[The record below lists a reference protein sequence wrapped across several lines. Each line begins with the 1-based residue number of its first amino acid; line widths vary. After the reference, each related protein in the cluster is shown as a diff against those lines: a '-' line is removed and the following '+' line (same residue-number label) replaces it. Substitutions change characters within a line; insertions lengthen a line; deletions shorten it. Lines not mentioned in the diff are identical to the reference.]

1 MTTPNIDF
9 AEIPATD
16 NSNVELMQYKN
27 AYVSG
32 VQIKLKD
39 IPTII
44 KIKRQ
49 IDKVR
54 GVMNLLK
61 PTHKTLDSI
70 GHYTSYCFR
79 EELNKWE
86 LYDDYNNIP
95 QKCKKTTV
103 INAEMII
110 YTI

>member
-1 MTTPNIDF
+1 MITPNIDF
-9 AEIPATD
+9 DKIPATN
-16 NSNVELMQYKN
+16 NSNVDLINDQN

-32 VQIKLKD
+32 VQTKLKD

-49 IDKVR
+49 IYKVR
-54 GVMNLLK
+54 GVIHLLK
-61 PTHKTLDSI
+61 PTHITVDSI

-79 EELNKWE
+79 EGLNKWE

-95 QKCKKTTV
+95 QKCKDTTV
-103 INAEMII
+103 INAELII

>member
-1 MTTPNIDF
+1 LTTPNIDF
-9 AEIPATD
+9 AKVPATE
-16 NSNVELMQYKN
+16 NPNVDLIEDQN

-39 IPTII
+39 IPAFI

-49 IDKVR
+49 IYKVR
-54 GVMNLLK
+54 GAIHLLK
-61 PTHKTLDSI
+61 PSHITVDSI

-79 EELNKWE
+79 EGLNKWE
-86 LYDDYNNIP
+86 SYDNYDNIP
-95 QKCKKTTV
+95 KKCKDTTT